1 MEIHYITDE
10 ETNRKTEEDYSKR
23 VIKLKKEIKE
33 KGLQKEN
40 EEKLLKLVDYIFN
53 LPDKFSYVNESHY
66 TDKTLFRDVQALT
79 VYPDM
84 LHDVIMITGFKEDG
98 LSFFDSTITFKS
110 VIDAISTVIARSIV
124 IKEEMDEN
132 GDIVPI
138 AYTTEWCKIHYHT
151 QLLLDNFTFIYII
164 LETISTHKRE
174 LQQILEKSK
183 YHITYSKLSEEYLSD
198 SDKAKTIYTGLDEYL
213 KKHQKIQT
221 IQAIIP
227 KESPKQE
234 QSELSSDNLKEILY
248 ENYSFIAPVNAVFD
262 NTKVGRMIFTKE
274 IQDALRTEKF
284 KDGIPVPVS
293 PKNAKRESD
302 VTLAIDFSNF
312 KTSKYLTGDHK
323 DVLNAVNS
331 IIEAGNDKF
340 TLSSLYEQVY
350 QKPPKRSYQLEEL
363 KKTVDDLRGI
373 LITIDYTQHMKMN
386 GTALDGETYMIRR
399 QNALSLDEVTV
410 SINGMK
416 TTVYKLLQE
425 PPTYTYP
432 KACNQIVTIPKKY
445 LETKSVSNTEQ
456 ARMIKRYVVERINA
470 YNGGK
475 ISSTIK
481 YDEIYSL
488 YSEASGIDISEMT
501 KEKKKNARDITKKIL
516 NDFKNNEFITG
527 YEESKKRVNGKNTFT
542 SVTFTCKKL

>member
-1 MEIHYITDE
+1 METHYITDE
-10 ETNRKTEEDYSKR
+10 KINRETEEDYKEN

-53 LPDKFSYVNESHY
+53 IPDKFSYVNESHY
-66 TDKTLFRDVQALT
+66 TDKTLFREVRALT

-84 LHDVIMITGFKEDG
+84 LHDVILITGLKEEG
-98 LSFFDSTITFKS
+98 FSFYDSTTTLEYMAEA
-110 VIDAISTVIARSIV
+110 VAIVIARSIV
-124 IKEEMDEN
+124 LKEEIDEN
-132 GDIVPI
+132 GDIVSI
-138 AYTTEWCKIHYHT
+138 AYKTAWCKNNHHSKT
-151 QLLLDNFTFIYII
+151 LLDNFTFIYII
-164 LETISTHKRE
+164 LENISTHKRE
-174 LQQILEKSK
+174 LQQILTKSK

-198 SDKAKTIYTGLDEYL
+198 SDKAKAIYTGLDEYL
-213 KKHQKIQT
+213 KKHQKIQS
-221 IQAIIP
+221 IQATIP
-227 KESPKQE
+227 KEAPKEE
-234 QSELSSDNLKEILY
+234 QPELTSDNPTEILY
-248 ENYSFIAPVNAVFD
+248 ENYSFISPVNAVFD

-350 QKPPKRSYQLEEL
+350 QKTPKRSYQLEEL

-373 LITIDYTQHMKMN
+373 LITIDYTQHMEMN
-386 GTALDGETYMIRR
+386 GVSSDGKDFMIRR

-432 KACNQIVTIPKKY
+432 KACKQIVTIPKKY

-470 YNGGK
+470 YNGGRV
-475 ISSTIK
+475 SSTIK

-527 YEESKKRVNGKNTFT
+527 FKENATTVNGKNTFT

>member
-10 ETNRKTEEDYSKR
+10 ETNRQVEEEYKR
-23 VIKLKKEIKE
+23 SVDQITKNIKKMNLSE
-33 KGLQKEN
+33 EN
-40 EEKLLKLVDYIFN
+40 ENKLLRLTDYIFHIHE
-53 LPDKFSYVNESHY
+53 KYSYVDETYCTENTIFGALPS
-66 TDKTLFRDVQALT
+66 LT
-79 VYPDM
+79 VYPDL
-84 LHDVIMITGFKEDG
+84 LHDMIQITGFKEESM
-98 LSFFDSTITFKS
+98 SFYDSTMICETFLE
-110 VIDAISTVIARSIV
+110 AISTVLSRSIV
-124 IKEEMDEN
+124 HKESGTDAFNYQIDTYYTKWDEQN
-132 GDIVPI
+132 RSVH
-138 AYTTEWCKIHYHT
+138 YTLPAI
-151 QLLLDNFTFIYII
+151 TFIYSI
-164 LETISTHKRE
+164 LATIA
-174 LQQILEKSK
+174 LQKKEYQKVLTKKKFGVTYKSL
-183 YHITYSKLSEEYLSD
+183 TEDYLSD
-198 SDKAKTIYTGLDEYL
+198 SERAKAIYKALREYEKSHP
-213 KKHQKIQT
+213 KKQT
-221 IQAIIP
+221 IHGIIRKKP
-227 KESPKQE
+227 
-234 QSELSSDNLKEILY
+234 SEEVTSDNLTENLY

-432 KACNQIVTIPKKY
+432 KACKQIVTIPKKY

-527 YEESKKRVNGKNTFT
+527 FKENATTVNGKNTFT

>member
-1 MEIHYITDE
+1 MEIQIHYITDE
-10 ETNRKTEEDYSKR
+10 ETNRQVEEEYKR
-23 VIKLKKEIKE
+23 SVDQITKNIKKMNLSE
-33 KGLQKEN
+33 EN
-40 EEKLLKLVDYIFN
+40 ENKLLRLTDYIFHIHE
-53 LPDKFSYVNESHY
+53 KYSYVDETYYPKDNTAVSPI
-66 TDKTLFRDVQALT
+66 DLT
-79 VYPDM
+79 VYPDL
-84 LHDVIMITGFKEDG
+84 LHDMIQITGFKEESM
-98 LSFFDSTITFKS
+98 SFYDSTRIYDTFLEA
-110 VIDAISTVIARSIV
+110 VSTVLIRSAV
-124 IKEEMDEN
+124 HKESGTDSFSYQI
-132 GDIVPI
+132 DTY
-138 AYTTEWCKIHYHT
+138 YTIWDKQNRSVHYT
-151 QLLLDNFTFIYII
+151 LPAITFIYSI
-164 LETISTHKRE
+164 LATIA
-174 LQQILEKSK
+174 LQKKEYQKVLTKKKFGVTYKSL
-183 YHITYSKLSEEYLSD
+183 TEEYLSD
-198 SDKAKTIYTGLDEYL
+198 SERAIAIYKALREYEKSHPKT
-213 KKHQKIQT
+213 QT
-221 IQAIIP
+221 IHGIIRKKP
-227 KESPKQE
+227 
-234 QSELSSDNLKEILY
+234 SEEVTSDNPTEILY
-248 ENYSFIAPVNAVFD
+248 ENYSFISPVNAVFD

-350 QKPPKRSYQLEEL
+350 QKTPKRSYQLEEL

-373 LITIDYTQHMKMN
+373 LITIDYTQHMEMN
-386 GTALDGETYMIRR
+386 GVSSDGKDFMIRR

-432 KACNQIVTIPKKY
+432 KACKQIVTIPKKY

-456 ARMIKRYVVERINA
+456 ARKIKRYVVERINA

-527 YEESKKRVNGKNTFT
+527 FKENATTVNGKNTFT